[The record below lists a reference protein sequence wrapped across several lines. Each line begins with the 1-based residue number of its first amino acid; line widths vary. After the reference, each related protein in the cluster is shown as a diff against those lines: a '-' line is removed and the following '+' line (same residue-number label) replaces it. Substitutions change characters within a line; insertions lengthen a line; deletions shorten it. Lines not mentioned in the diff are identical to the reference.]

1 MIRESI
7 KYPYIEHILTTIEI
21 NFFQDFKS
29 KDSVDKFLFKVTE
42 LGLIKNSFQKRELLK
57 ELIRAVET
65 ENRCD
70 LQRLSMEYKIMRD
83 VESNLK
89 RMELI

>member
-29 KDSVDKFLFKVTE
+29 KDSVNKFLFKVTE
-42 LGLIKNSFQKRELLK
+42 LGLIKSSFQKRELLK

-65 ENRCD
+65 ENRRD

-83 VESNLK
+83 VKSDLK